1 MVAVAVVLCRSANR
15 LSLNNVTLVLSHMDV
30 EEFLYKATIYQI
42 RPAGFTEQ
50 LQVRGSQQ
58 QACVGALRWSAQHKI
73 IVKSKKTQ
81 GYQ

>member
-50 LQVRGSQQ
+50 LQVRGLQQ
-58 QACVGALRWSAQHKI
+58 QAYVGPLWWSALHKI
-73 IVKSKKTQ
+73 VLNKKTQ